1 MGRQAKL
8 RASRKKV
15 TAPVVLQ
22 HTPDWSHYT
31 HDSFAKYVQE
41 CADLGSGTLF
51 LALTNLANFNHLRNL
66 TEGQHYPI
74 PVYVHFSK
82 EEDASNI

>member
-22 HTPDWSHYT
+22 YNPDWSHYMR
-31 HDSFAKYVQE
+31 DSFAKYVQQ
-41 CADLGSGTLF
+41 CADLGSNTVF
-51 LALTNLANFNHLRNL
+51 LVLTNLANFNHLRDL
-66 TEGQHYPI
+66 TE
-74 PVYVHFSK
+74 
-82 EEDASNI
+82 

>member
-15 TAPVVLQ
+15 TQPVFLQ
-22 HTPDWSHYT
+22 HIPDWSHYT
-31 HDSFAKYVQE
+31 HDSFAKYVQQ

-51 LALTNLANFNHLRNL
+51 LSLTNLANFNHLRYL
-66 TEGQHYPI
+66 IEGQRYPI
-74 PVYVHFSK
+74 PVYVYFSK
-82 EEDASNI
+82 EEESSNI

>member
-15 TAPVVLQ
+15 TPPVVLQ

-51 LALTNLANFNHLRNL
+51 LSLTNLANFNHLSLSHRRATL
-66 TEGQHYPI
+66 PHSGLRL
-74 PVYVHFSK
+74 FSK
-82 EEDASNI
+82 EEESSNI

>member
-31 HDSFAKYVQE
+31 HDSFAKYVQQ
-41 CADLGSGTLF
+41 CADLGSGTVF
-51 LALTNLANFNHLRNL
+51 LALTNLANFNHLRYL
-66 TEGQHYPI
+66 TEGQRYPI
-74 PVYVHFSK
+74 PVYVYFTK
-82 EEDASNI
+82 EEESSNI

>member
-22 HTPDWSHYT
+22 YNPDWSHYT
-31 HDSFAKYVQE
+31 HDSFAKYVQQ
-41 CADLGSGTLF
+41 CADLGSDTVF

-74 PVYVHFSK
+74 PVHVHFNE

>member
-15 TAPVVLQ
+15 TQPVFLQ
-22 HTPDWSHYT
+22 HIPDWSHYT
-31 HDSFAKYVQE
+31 HDSFAKYVQQ
-41 CADLGSGTLF
+41 CADLGSGTVF
-51 LALTNLANFNHLRNL
+51 LALTNLANFNHLRYL
-66 TEGQHYPI
+66 TEGQRYPI
-74 PVYVHFSK
+74 PVYVCFSK

>member
-15 TAPVVLQ
+15 TQPVLLQ
-22 HTPDWSHYT
+22 HISDWSHYT
-31 HDSFAKYVQE
+31 HDSFAKYVQQ

-51 LALTNLANFNHLRNL
+51 ISLTNLANVNHLRHI
-66 TEGQHYPI
+66 TKGQLYPI
-74 PVYVHFSK
+74 PVCVCFSK